1 MTKLAYIYFFCIY
14 KLIMKNKNCLLM
26 HFLTV
31 KSKPRHRGSI
41 MFNVVF
47 KFYNANRVGHFQN
60 DLLTLVKI
68 NLFKSILS

>member
-1 MTKLAYIYFFCIY
+1 
-14 KLIMKNKNCLLM
+14 M

-31 KSKPRHRGSI
+31 KSKPRHRGSSI
-41 MFNVVF
+41 RFNVVF

-68 NLFKSILS
+68 NLFKSILN

>member
-1 MTKLAYIYFFCIY
+1 
-14 KLIMKNKNCLLM
+14 M

-41 MFNVVF
+41 RFNVVF